1 MTTPYKGIGVSPIG
15 AAPFGYGSPAT
26 IENKTGLPLQTSQGQ
41 GGARKIN
48 PRTKDYV
55 MGANGRLEGQDAI
68 EARVYLAI
76 ATVRNSSS
84 VLDFGQDFTSVQLAT
99 QNVNA
104 KLNDL
109 VSQALNDLIADSS
122 ITLNGVDVQIVEN
135 NSGSR
140 QALIN
145 ISWKNNRTSTT
156 YVTTI

>member
-1 MTTPYKGIGVSPIG
+1 MSTPYKGIGVSPIG

-26 IENKTGLPLQTSQGQ
+26 VENKKGLALQTNNGQ
-41 GGARKIN
+41 GGARKID

-55 MGANGRLEGQDAI
+55 MGSNGRLEGQDAV

-99 QNVNA
+99 RNVNA
-104 KLNDL
+104 IMTDL
-109 VSQALNDLIADSS
+109 VSQALTDLIVDGS
-122 ITLNGVDVQIVEN
+122 ITLNGVEVQIVEN
-135 NSGSR
+135 NTGSR
-140 QALIN
+140 QALVN
-145 ISWKNNRTSTT
+145 ISWKNNKTSTT